1 MLELQVEAM
10 KGLADDVTEIGYGMS
25 AGMLKAS
32 RAELDQS
39 FQQMNSRW

>member
-1 MLELQVEAM
+1 M
-10 KGLADDVTEIGYGMS
+10 KALAADVLEIGYGMS

-32 RAELDQS
+32 RAELDKS